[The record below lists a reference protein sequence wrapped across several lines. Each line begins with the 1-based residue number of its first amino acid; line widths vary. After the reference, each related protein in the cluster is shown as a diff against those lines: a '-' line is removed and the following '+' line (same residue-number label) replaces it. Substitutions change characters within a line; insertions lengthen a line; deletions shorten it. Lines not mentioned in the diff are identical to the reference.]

1 MVSRTAITFCL
12 SSSSTDF
19 TKFANREQFHQ
30 SEMFSLSF
38 FQLLPLF
45 SAIPNA
51 VFAQMEGWFFFAL
64 LTVEL
69 NFKEITFFTSYKLVG
84 NL

>member
-1 MVSRTAITFCL
+1 MVFRTAITFAKRCFWQCL

-19 TKFANREQFHQ
+19 TKFANRERFHQ
-30 SEMFSLSF
+30 SEMFSLPF

-64 LTVEL
+64 LTVE
-69 NFKEITFFTSYKLVG
+69 
-84 NL
+84 